1 MKTSFAVGLMFVVLS
16 GLGVNYLYNN
26 FRYKE
31 VVNSQ
36 GKKST
41 CQVIK
46 YRFWYEIK
54 NCSDKTLNRTQ
65 VGLNQIKE
73 YQVQ

>member
-1 MKTSFAVGLMFVVLS
+1 MKNSFAVGLVFAIFA
-16 GLGVNYLYNN
+16 GIGGNYLYNN

-36 GKKST
+36 GRKST
-41 CQVIK
+41 CQVVK

-54 NCSDKTLNRTQ
+54 NCSDKSFNRTQ